1 MKELFAFNGMKIIG
15 DLSEST
21 FRVMGRKH
29 IWSRPKV
36 NVDNSFEFILAGEN
50 ND

>member
-1 MKELFAFNGMKIIG
+1 LKELFEFNGMKIIG
-15 DLSEST
+15 DLNETT
-21 FRVMGRKH
+21 FKVMGRKH

-36 NVDNSFEFILAGEN
+36 NVDNSFRFILSGEN